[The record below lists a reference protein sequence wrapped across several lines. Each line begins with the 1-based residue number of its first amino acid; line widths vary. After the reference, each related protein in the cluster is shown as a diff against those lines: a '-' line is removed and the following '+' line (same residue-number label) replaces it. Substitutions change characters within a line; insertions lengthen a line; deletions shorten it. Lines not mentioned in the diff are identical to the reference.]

1 MGWTSTD
8 TAQAAELAASLVE
21 TDEPAA
27 LLPDPLPCPP
37 LDLLVELHTQT
48 TRAML
53 ADLAQARRAGAAAL
67 AVAARFPDDALLQ
80 AQAHWTQ
87 GTAILYIPD
96 YTRSL
101 AHYDAALEWYARA
114 CAQHAPQ
121 APPRDVR
128 IVQIVRVA
136 CLSEL
141 GRYDEA
147 LAAAQAAEDWLA
159 DHPNNYARLTLLL
172 NRSFLAGQMGD
183 YPGMLELADQTIAL
197 ATQLDVPARLAHG
210 WLNRAVACMQLGRY
224 EDAADAHNQGQMI
237 AAAADEPITVARA
250 QLSRAL
256 LLRYQGQMFA
266 ALTEMRQAE
275 QGLSQAQGEVAALA
289 WIEATIA
296 EQLRQLP
303 EALQA
308 ARRAAELFASQNMPA
323 YSANAALHAVKLA
336 VQQRQRSNVRA
347 LLDLARAQ
355 VKRMAQP
362 LLDAELALV
371 EAQIACAPAPELS
384 AQALRRRR
392 TQAYSAAKRAAATF
406 EAHGFVRNAAE
417 GQLILAALELA
428 LGERDAAA
436 ARYRA
441 LAHETTIQIAL
452 VASAEL
458 GRLLPPDEALPY
470 FSQAAALAV
479 EQRRALPMEELQA
492 RYSSETSLYHTRLAA
507 CHLALGETAQGYTAI
522 CEAKAGPLLDLRAST
537 AAVDAQDYTQ
547 LERFKAD
554 LVRWRD
560 QAREHLSRAHAAAQQ
575 GNLKQSRY
583 HAERAEEADAQA
595 QTVAHTLT
603 EAIRTLGDRNGQAR
617 VPTPEEIGASLPQG
631 LVALEF
637 AQCEDDL
644 IGFLLRPAR
653 PVVWRRLGA
662 YAELAPLLDR
672 WSLVRHRLL
681 SVSAQDAERQ
691 TQVALGPLWD
701 LLLSPW
707 AEALADCSQLLIAPQ
722 GVLHHVPWA
731 MLWDGAAYLSER
743 VALTLTPCLALW
755 AAPLEGPA
763 EPPGP
768 PRLLG
773 APGAGATRLAHVAG
787 ELEAIRRSLPDAQ
800 IYPAASAAELRA
812 TPPPRILHIAAHA
825 HTNAA
830 VPLCSALEL
839 SDGPMLLLEAHR
851 LKLRG
856 VELVT
861 LSACETSLRPD
872 YGDMVLALAGAFL
885 CAGASAVLA
894 SLWPVAD
901 DLTALLMEQFYAGL
915 AQGLPLALALQQAQ
929 QVARAANPLDWA
941 AFQLWAGVREDA
953 QQHISS

>member
-8 TAQAAELAASLVE
+8 TAPVSELAAALAE

-37 LDLLVELHTQT
+37 LDLLVELHAQT

-53 ADLAQARRAGAAAL
+53 ADLAQARRAAAAAL

-114 CAQHAPQ
+114 CARHAPEP
-121 APPRDVR
+121 PPRDVR

-159 DHPNNYARLTLLL
+159 EHPNGYARLTLLL

-183 YPGMLELADQTIAL
+183 DARMLDLADQTIAL
-197 ATQLDVPARLAHG
+197 ANQLEVPARVAHG
-210 WLNRAVACMQLGRY
+210 WVNRARACMHLGHY
-224 EDAADAHNQGQMI
+224 ETAAGAFAQALR
-237 AAAADEPITVARA
+237 AAEQANEPLTVARTHLNHA
-250 QLSRAL
+250 Q
-256 LLRYQGQMFA
+256 LLRYTGQMFA
-266 ALTEMRQAE
+266 ALTKLRQAT
-275 QGLSQAQGEVAALA
+275 QGLAQAEGEAAELA
-289 WIEATIA
+289 RVEALIA

-308 ARRAAELFASQNMPA
+308 ARRAAELFGSQNMPA
-323 YSANAALHAVKLA
+323 YSAIAALHGVRLA
-336 VQQRQRSNVRA
+336 VQQHQRQTA
-347 LLDLARAQ
+347 QLLLKLARAQ
-355 VKRMAQP
+355 LQQVRQP
-362 LLDAELALV
+362 VLGAEAALAEARIATLPAPSLTARTLARQRSQARGAAEQAVGTLQKHGFGQEAAEGCLTLATLDGLLGDQDAMIARYAGLLDAASLPVRLA
-371 EAQIACAPAPELS
+371 A
-384 AQALRRRR
+384 
-392 TQAYSAAKRAAATF
+392 
-406 EAHGFVRNAAE
+406 NAA
-417 GQLILAALELA
+417 
-428 LGERDAAA
+428 
-436 ARYRA
+436 
-441 LAHETTIQIAL
+441 
-452 VASAEL
+452 L
-458 GRLLPPDEALPY
+458 GRLLPPAEGLAYL
-470 FSQAAALAV
+470 QRAAALAV
-479 EQRRALPMEELQA
+479 EQRRSLPMEELQA
-492 RYSSETSLYHTRLAA
+492 RYSSETSLYHTHLAA
-507 CHLALGETAQGYTAI
+507 CQIALGAAAPAYAAI
-522 CEAKAGPLLDLRAST
+522 CEAKGGPLLDLRASAT
-537 AAVDAQDYTQ
+537 ELDGSTSAL

-575 GNLKQSRY
+575 GNFKQSSY
-583 HAERAEEADAQA
+583 HAQRAEEADTEAQA
-595 QTVAHTLT
+595 AAQRLT

-617 VPTPEEIGASLPQG
+617 VPAPEEIGASLPPG

-644 IGFLLRPAR
+644 IGFLLRPGQ

-681 SVSAQDAERQ
+681 SVPAQDAERQ
-691 TQVALGPLWD
+691 ARVALAPLWD

-707 AEALADCSQLLIAPQ
+707 AEALPDCSQLLIAPQ

-743 VALTLTPCLALW
+743 VSITLTPCAALW
-755 AAPLEGPA
+755 AAPLERPA

-773 APGAGATRLAHVAG
+773 APGAGATRLAHVAA
-787 ELEAIRRSLPDAQ
+787 ELEAIRRSFPDAQ
-800 IYPAASAAELRA
+800 VCPAASAADLRA
-812 TPPPRILHIAAHA
+812 APPPRILHIAAHA

-830 VPLCSALEL
+830 APLCSTLEL

-856 VELVT
+856 VGLVT

-901 DLTALLMEQFYAGL
+901 DLTALLMERFYAGL
-915 AQGLPLALALQQAQ
+915 SQGLPLARALQQAQ
-929 QVARAANPLDWA
+929 YAARAANPLDWA
-941 AFQLWAGVREDA
+941 AFQIWVGTREDT
-953 QQHISS
+953 Q